1 MFVMV
6 LKKKP
11 KKKKSGYEIL
21 FNDLKLII
29 RKYLKGKKHAGKSKK
44 TKVRKIQG

>member
-6 LKKKP
+6 LKKKQ
-11 KKKKSGYEIL
+11 KKRKSG
-21 FNDLKLII
+21 FDKLVDDIKSII
-29 RKYLKGKKHAGKSKK
+29 NMYRRGKDACKGKK

>member
-11 KKKKSGYEIL
+11 KKKKSG
-21 FNDLKLII
+21 FDKLVDDIKSII
-29 RKYLKGKKHAGKSKK
+29 NMYRGGKNTCKGKK
-44 TKVRKIQG
+44 TCR